1 MIKQFLW
8 LFIALLCAC
17 GDPEQTAVP
26 SAPPA
31 RIVSLAPN
39 ITETLYDLGLE
50 ERLAGASR
58 FGTSDTDPGLA
69 IVGDFMNVNYEAIVA
84 LKPDLV
90 ILEKSSDTQKARLQT
105 LGIDYLET
113 GSLTIA
119 EILESVQLIG
129 EKCGAREQ
137 ASELI
142 AQMNKQMND
151 ARNQPAHRP
160 RTLIAFSDFSNQ
172 SKVDQVYAFGS
183 GCIHSE
189 LLAIAGGD
197 NVVKDARPSVTLSSE
212 AVIRLNPE
220 LIIELSAGGPTNHW
234 NNLQSIDA
242 VRNNNIHVLT
252 GTYTTIPSPTHLM
265 HTLEDFS
272 EIIKRNGSGE

>member
-17 GDPEQTAVP
+17 GKPEQPAVP
-26 SAPPA
+26 SAPPE

-39 ITETLYDLGLE
+39 ITETLYDLGLG
-50 ERLAGASR
+50 ERLVGASR
-58 FGTSDTDPGLA
+58 FGTSDPELA

-90 ILEKSSDTQKARLQT
+90 ILEKSSDTQKARLDS

-119 EILESVQLIG
+119 EILESIRQIG
-129 EKCGAREQ
+129 AKCNAGEQ
-137 ASELI
+137 ANGLI
-142 AQMNKQMND
+142 ADMNRQMD
-151 ARNQPAHRP
+151 HSRNQPAYRP

-234 NNLQSIDA
+234 NNLQSIEA
-242 VRNNNIHVLT
+242 VRNNNIHVLP
-252 GTYTTIPSPTHLM
+252 GTYTTIPSPAHLM

-272 EIIKRNGSGE
+272 GIIKRNGSGE

>member
-17 GDPEQTAVP
+17 GKPEQ
-26 SAPPA
+26 PA
-31 RIVSLAPN
+31 AQNGHAERIISLAPN
-39 ITETLYDLGLE
+39 ITETLHDLGLA
-50 ERLAGASR
+50 ERLVGISR
-58 FGTSDTDPGLA
+58 FGTSDADSDLA
-69 IVGDFMNVNYEAIVA
+69 IVGDFMNINYEMIVT
-84 LKPDLV
+84 LQPDLV
-90 ILEKSSDTQKARLQT
+90 ILEKSSDAQKARLDS

-119 EILESVQLIG
+119 EILESIQQIG
-129 EKCGAREQ
+129 ERCSAREE
-137 ASELI
+137 AEELI
-142 AQMNKQMND
+142 AEMNQQMNH

-234 NNLQSIDA
+234 NNLQSIEA
-242 VRNNNIHVLT
+242 VRNNNIHVLP
-252 GTYTTIPSPTHLM
+252 GTYTTIPSPAHLM

-272 EIIKRNGSGE
+272 GIIKRNGSGE

>member
-1 MIKQFLW
+1 MIKQLLW
-8 LFIALLCAC
+8 GFIVLLCAC
-17 GDPEQTAVP
+17 GKSEQPAARNGPPE
-26 SAPPA
+26 
-31 RIVSLAPN
+31 RIISLAPN

-50 ERLAGASR
+50 ERLVGVSR
-58 FGTSDTDPGLA
+58 FGTSDTDPDLA
-69 IVGDFMNVNYEAIVA
+69 IVGDFMNINYEKIVT
-84 LKPDLV
+84 LQPDLV
-90 ILEKSSDTQKARLQT
+90 ILEKSSDSQKARLAS
-105 LGIDYLET
+105 LGINYLET
-113 GSLTIA
+113 GSLTLADIFDS
-119 EILESVQLIG
+119 IQQIG
-129 EKCGAREQ
+129 EKCGVMEQ
-137 ASELI
+137 ANDLLERLND
-142 AQMNKQMND
+142 QMDQ

-172 SKVDQVYAFGS
+172 SRIEQVYAFGA

-197 NVVKDARPSVTLSSE
+197 NVVTDARPSVTLSSE

-234 NNLQSIDA
+234 NNLPSIDA

-252 GTYTTIPSPTHLM
+252 GTYTTIPSPAHLM

-272 EIIKRNGSGE
+272 EIINRNGSGE